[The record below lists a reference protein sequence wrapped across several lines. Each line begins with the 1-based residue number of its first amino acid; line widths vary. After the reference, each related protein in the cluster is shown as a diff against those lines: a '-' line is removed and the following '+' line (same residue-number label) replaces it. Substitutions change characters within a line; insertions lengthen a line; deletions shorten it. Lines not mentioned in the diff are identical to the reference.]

1 MRQSR
6 YFIQTMREIPSEAEV
21 ISHQLM
27 LRAGMIKKVAAGIYD
42 YLPLGLKVIR
52 KVENI
57 VRENMNKA
65 GAVELLMSC
74 LLYTSDAADD

>member
-27 LRAGMIKKVAAGIYD
+27 LRAGMIKKVAAGICWRSLETALD
-42 YLPLGLKVIR
+42 PLSLPLAR
-52 KVENI
+52 W
-57 VRENMNKA
+57 
-65 GAVELLMSC
+65 
-74 LLYTSDAADD
+74 

>member
-27 LRAGMIKKVAAGIYD
+27 LRAGMIKKVAD
-42 YLPLGLKVIR
+42 R
-52 KVENI
+52 KSV
-57 VRENMNKA
+57 V
-65 GAVELLMSC
+65 
-74 LLYTSDAADD
+74 